1 MEDEE
6 RLLLLRPTEAY
17 ISQVE
22 DYRREFLEYGGSMD
36 GAGALRRCEN
46 GREWLDHV
54 EQYSRRET
62 LPEGKVLST
71 QFILV
76 READDRLL
84 GMLQL
89 RHYLNEYLAKIA
101 GHIGYSVRPSERRR
115 GYARRMLAMALPE
128 ARALGLERVMISCN
142 VDNEG
147 SRRTILANGGVF
159 DSTVWDEEDGEMLE
173 RYWITL

>member
-1 MEDEE
+1 MDEEE

-36 GAGALRRCEN
+36 GAGALRRC
-46 GREWLDHV
+46 GSGQEWLDHV
-54 EQYSRRET
+54 EQYSRPET

-128 ARALGLERVMISCN
+128 ARALGLERVMISCS

>member
-1 MEDEE
+1 MTEE
-6 RLLLLRPTEAY
+6 KLLLLRPTEKY
-17 ISQVE
+17 IPQYE

-36 GAGALRRCEN
+36 GAGGLRRLES
-46 GREWLDHV
+46 GRAWLD
-54 EQYSRRET
+54 EIERFSRPET
-62 LPEGKVLST
+62 VPEGKVPST

-115 GYARRMLAMALPE
+115 GYAKRMLAMALPE
-128 ARALGLERVMISCN
+128 ARALGLERVMISCT
-142 VDNEG
+142 VDNEA
-147 SRRTILANGGVF
+147 SRRTILSNGGVYE
-159 DSTVWDEEDGEMLE
+159 STVFDETDGEALE
-173 RYWITL
+173 RYLITL